1 MLKLVE
7 RVVQLGELLRSEG
20 FAVSTSE
27 VIDATESLRYLDL
40 MNKSALN
47 ACLRSALMKRPDP
60 SGVFNRCFE
69 AAFGSATSST
79 GTSKAERTSDEDRPA
94 NQPPAAGGP
103 LPASAEILEA
113 LLSGDQE
120 ALETLARQ
128 AVDMYGNDEGSATER
143 RIMQRVVR
151 AIDLSRMLSAAMQ
164 RLRSANEPDE
174 LELALRRSEIST
186 LIEEFRR
193 QLAAQIDQRLRG
205 ADWEHEPAVR
215 SSPRPE
221 DTDLHEIL
229 RSDYDE
235 IQKVIAPLMRQTAA
249 RVARKRKRR
258 STGRLDPRGT
268 VRRSLQSGGVPF
280 DVVQRRRHPSRPDI
294 VILCDVSGSVA
305 EFARFT
311 FTLVHAAHKEVGRVR
326 SFAFVDGIAEVTDVF
341 REARVEVPVNR
352 LVDREGVIGPD
363 GHSNYGAAFSAFTRL
378 YLEGSIGSQTTVVIS
393 GDARSNYRD
402 GGVSEFEKIADRA
415 RRVYWL
421 NPEPAPLWG
430 TTDSLMESYRK
441 SCTAV
446 HEVRTIRQLARAV
459 SELA

>member
-69 AAFGSATSST
+69 AAFGSAPSST

-164 RLRSANEPDE
+164 RLRSANETDE

-205 ADWEHEPAVR
+205 ADWQHEPAVR
-215 SSPRPE
+215 SSPRLE
-221 DTDLHEIL
+221 DTDLHEIPVSYTHL
-229 RSDYDE
+229 RAHE
-235 IQKVIAPLMRQTAA
+235 TVLELVCRLLLEKKKKQKM
-249 RVARKRKRR
+249 KKKM
-258 STGRLDPRGT
+258 SKN
-268 VRRSLQSGGVPF
+268 
-280 DVVQRRRHPSRPDI
+280 
-294 VILCDVSGSVA
+294 IL
-305 EFARFT
+305 
-311 FTLVHAAHKEVGRVR
+311 KKKKKK
-326 SFAFVDGIAEVTDVF
+326 
-341 REARVEVPVNR
+341 N
-352 LVDREGVIGPD
+352 
-363 GHSNYGAAFSAFTRL
+363 
-378 YLEGSIGSQTTVVIS
+378 
-393 GDARSNYRD
+393 
-402 GGVSEFEKIADRA
+402 K
-415 RRVYWL
+415 
-421 NPEPAPLWG
+421 
-430 TTDSLMESYRK
+430 K
-441 SCTAV
+441 KKKK
-446 HEVRTIRQLARAV
+446 
-459 SELA
+459 